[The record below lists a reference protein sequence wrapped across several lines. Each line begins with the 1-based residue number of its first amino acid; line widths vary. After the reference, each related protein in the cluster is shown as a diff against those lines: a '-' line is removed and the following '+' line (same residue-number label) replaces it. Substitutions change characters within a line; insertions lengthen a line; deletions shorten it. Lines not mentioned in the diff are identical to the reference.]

1 MRPNRSTLSVTCSHS
16 VASDAQRRSIR
27 AQAISIG
34 LAISPFGLAFG
45 ALCAESGI
53 GVWEALGFSSIVFGG
68 SSQFAAVSVLADDGT
83 VIAAITA
90 GLLLNLRSLA
100 FGVSMA
106 PSLKGS
112 FLWRAG
118 VSQLM
123 IDESTAIGSSQATH
137 ELRRYGYLWGGLS
150 VFVLWNAT
158 TLIGVSVLSEAESLI
173 TDLGIDA
180 TIPAAFLGLIW
191 NKLENTKHRAVA
203 VIGAITA
210 LILIP
215 FTPAGI
221 PVIAAAS
228 AIIWVR
234 PWVVRE
240 GDNYE

>member
-1 MRPNRSTLSVTCSHS
+1 M
-16 VASDAQRRSIR
+16 VASDVQRRSIR

-191 NKLENTKHRAVA
+191 NKLENAKHRAVA

-240 GDNYE
+240 GDSYE

>member
-1 MRPNRSTLSVTCSHS
+1 MVT
-16 VASDAQRRSIR
+16 SDAQRRSIR

-34 LAISPFGLAFG
+34 LAIAPFGLAFG

-191 NKLENTKHRAVA
+191 SKLENAKHRAVA
-203 VIGAITA
+203 LIGAITA

-240 GDNYE
+240 GDSYE

>member
-1 MRPNRSTLSVTCSHS
+1 M

-53 GVWEALGFSSIVFGG
+53 GVWEALGFSSLVFGG

-83 VIAAITA
+83 VIAAVTA

-112 FLWRAG
+112 LLWRAG

-123 IDESTAIGSSQATH
+123 IDESTAIGSSQSTH

>member
-1 MRPNRSTLSVTCSHS
+1 M

-45 ALCAESGI
+45 ALCAESGV
-53 GVWEALGFSSIVFGG
+53 GVWEALGFSSLVFGG
-68 SSQFAAVSVLADDGT
+68 SSQFAAVSVLANDGT
-83 VIAAITA
+83 VIAAVTA

-112 FLWRAG
+112 LLWRAG

-123 IDESTAIGSSQATH
+123 IDESTAIGSSQSTH

-173 TDLGIDA
+173 RDLGIDA

-191 NKLENTKHRAVA
+191 NKLENARHRVVA
-203 VIGAITA
+203 LIGAITA

-215 FTPAGI
+215 ITPAGI

-234 PWVVRE
+234 PWLVRE

>member
-1 MRPNRSTLSVTCSHS
+1 M

-45 ALCAESGI
+45 ALCAESGV
-53 GVWEALGFSSIVFGG
+53 GVWEALGFSSLVFGG
-68 SSQFAAVSVLADDGT
+68 SSQFAAVSVLADEGT
-83 VIAAITA
+83 VIAAVTA

-112 FLWRAG
+112 LLWRAG

-123 IDESTAIGSSQATH
+123 IDESTAIGSSQSTH

-191 NKLENTKHRAVA
+191 NKLENAKHRTVA
-203 VIGAITA
+203 LIGAITA

-215 FTPAGI
+215 ITPAGI

-234 PWVVRE
+234 PWLVRE

>member
-1 MRPNRSTLSVTCSHS
+1 M

-45 ALCAESGI
+45 ALCAESGT
-53 GVWEALGFSSIVFGG
+53 GVWEALGFSSLVFGG

-83 VIAAITA
+83 VIAAVTA

-112 FLWRAG
+112 LLWRAG

-191 NKLENTKHRAVA
+191 NKLENAKHRVVA
-203 VIGAITA
+203 LIGAITA

-215 FTPAGI
+215 ITPAGI

-234 PWVVRE
+234 PWLVRE

>member
-1 MRPNRSTLSVTCSHS
+1 M

-45 ALCAESGI
+45 ALCAESGV
-53 GVWEALGFSSIVFGG
+53 GVWEALGFSSLVFGG
-68 SSQFAAVSVLADDGT
+68 SSQFAAVSVLADEGT
-83 VIAAITA
+83 VIAAVTA

-112 FLWRAG
+112 LLWRAG

-123 IDESTAIGSSQATH
+123 IDESTAIGSSQSTH

-191 NKLENTKHRAVA
+191 NKLENAKHRAVA

-215 FTPAGI
+215 ITPAGI

-234 PWVVRE
+234 PWIVRE

>member
-1 MRPNRSTLSVTCSHS
+1 M

-234 PWVVRE
+234 PWIVRE

>member
-1 MRPNRSTLSVTCSHS
+1 MPP
-16 VASDAQRRSIR
+16 SDALRRSIR

-34 LAISPFGLAFG
+34 LAIAPFGLAFG

-83 VIAAITA
+83 IIAAITA
-90 GLLLNLRSLA
+90 GLLLILRSLA

-106 PSLKGS
+106 SSQNGP

-118 VSQLM
+118 ISQLM
-123 IDESTAIGSSQATH
+123 IDESTAIGSAQDTD
-137 ELRRYGYLWGGLS
+137 ELRRYGYMWGGLS
-150 VFVLWNAT
+150 VFVLWNTT
-158 TLIGVSVLSEAESLI
+158 TLIGVSVLSDAESLI

-191 NKLENTKHRAVA
+191 NKLEDGVHRTIALL
-203 VIGAITA
+203 GSLHA

-221 PVIAAAS
+221 PIIAAAS
-228 AIIWVR
+228 SIIYVR
-234 PWVVRE
+234 PWVTKE
-240 GDNYE
+240 TDNDE

>member
-1 MRPNRSTLSVTCSHS
+1 M

-45 ALCAESGI
+45 ALCAESGV
-53 GVWEALGFSSIVFGG
+53 GVWEALGFSSLVFGG

-83 VIAAITA
+83 VIAAVTA

-112 FLWRAG
+112 LLWRAG

-123 IDESTAIGSSQATH
+123 IDESTAIGSSQSTH

>member
-1 MRPNRSTLSVTCSHS
+1 M

-27 AQAISIG
+27 AQALSIG

-53 GVWEALGFSSIVFGG
+53 GVWEALGFSSLVFGG

-83 VIAAITA
+83 VIAAVTA

-112 FLWRAG
+112 LLWRAG

-123 IDESTAIGSSQATH
+123 IDESTAIGSSQSTH

-191 NKLENTKHRAVA
+191 NKLENAKHRVVA
-203 VIGAITA
+203 LIGAITA

-215 FTPAGI
+215 ITPAGI

-234 PWVVRE
+234 PWLVRE

>member
-1 MRPNRSTLSVTCSHS
+1 M

-112 FLWRAG
+112 LLWRAG

-123 IDESTAIGSSQATH
+123 IDESTAIGSSQSTH

-191 NKLENTKHRAVA
+191 NKLENARHRVVA
-203 VIGAITA
+203 LIGAITA

-215 FTPAGI
+215 ITPAGI

>member
-1 MRPNRSTLSVTCSHS
+1 M
-16 VASDAQRRSIR
+16 VANDAQRRSIR

-53 GVWEALGFSSIVFGG
+53 GVWEALGFSSLVFGG

-83 VIAAITA
+83 VIAAVTA

-112 FLWRAG
+112 LLWRAG

-191 NKLENTKHRAVA
+191 NKLENAKHRVVA
-203 VIGAITA
+203 VIGAMTA

>member
-1 MRPNRSTLSVTCSHS
+1 M
-16 VASDAQRRSIR
+16 VANDAQRRSIR

-45 ALCAESGI
+45 ALCAESGV
-53 GVWEALGFSSIVFGG
+53 GVWEALGFSSLVFGG
-68 SSQFAAVSVLADDGT
+68 SSQFAAVSVLADNGT
-83 VIAAITA
+83 VIAAVTA

-112 FLWRAG
+112 LLWRAG

-123 IDESTAIGSSQATH
+123 IDESTAIGSSQSTH

-173 TDLGIDA
+173 RDLGIDA

-191 NKLENTKHRAVA
+191 NKLENAKHRTVA
-203 VIGAITA
+203 LIGAITA

-215 FTPAGI
+215 ITPAGI

-234 PWVVRE
+234 PWLVRE

>member
-1 MRPNRSTLSVTCSHS
+1 M

-34 LAISPFGLAFG
+34 LAIAPFGLAFG

-221 PVIAAAS
+221 PVIAAAT

-234 PWVVRE
+234 PWVLRE

>member
-1 MRPNRSTLSVTCSHS
+1 M
-16 VASDAQRRSIR
+16 VASDVQRRSIR

-191 NKLENTKHRAVA
+191 NKLENAKHRAVA

>member
-1 MRPNRSTLSVTCSHS
+1 MTT
-16 VASDAQRRSIR
+16 SDAQRRSIK

-34 LAISPFGLAFG
+34 LAIAPFGLAFG

-83 VIAAITA
+83 IIAAITA

-112 FLWRAG
+112 LLWRAG
-118 VSQLM
+118 ISQLM
-123 IDESTAIGSSQATH
+123 IDESTAIGSSQNTH

-150 VFVLWNAT
+150 VFVLWNVT
-158 TLIGVSVLSEAESLI
+158 TLIGVSLLANADSLV

-191 NKLENTKHRAVA
+191 NKLEHATHRTVA
-203 VIGAITA
+203 FIGSLLAI
-210 LILIP
+210 ILIP

-221 PVIAAAS
+221 PVIAS
-228 AIIWVR
+228 AFSIIWVR
-234 PWVVRE
+234 PWIIQE
-240 GDNYE
+240 EDSYE

>member
-1 MRPNRSTLSVTCSHS
+1 M
-16 VASDAQRRSIR
+16 VANDAQRRSIR

-45 ALCAESGI
+45 ALCAESGV
-53 GVWEALGFSSIVFGG
+53 GVWEALGFSSLVFGG

-83 VIAAITA
+83 VIAAVTA

-112 FLWRAG
+112 LLWRAG

-123 IDESTAIGSSQATH
+123 IDESTAIGSSQSTH

-173 TDLGIDA
+173 RDLGLDA

-191 NKLENTKHRAVA
+191 TKLENAKHRTVA
-203 VIGAITA
+203 LIGAITA
-210 LILIP
+210 LVLIP

-234 PWVVRE
+234 PWAIRE
-240 GDNYE
+240 GEIYE

>member
-1 MRPNRSTLSVTCSHS
+1 M

-45 ALCAESGI
+45 ALCAESGV
-53 GVWEALGFSSIVFGG
+53 GVWEALGFSSLVFGG

-83 VIAAITA
+83 VIAAVTA

-112 FLWRAG
+112 LLWRAG

-123 IDESTAIGSSQATH
+123 IDESTAIGSSQSTH

-173 TDLGIDA
+173 RDLGIDA

-191 NKLENTKHRAVA
+191 NKLENAKHRTVA
-203 VIGAITA
+203 LIGAITA

-215 FTPAGI
+215 ITPAGI

-234 PWVVRE
+234 PWLVSE

>member
-1 MRPNRSTLSVTCSHS
+1 M

-53 GVWEALGFSSIVFGG
+53 GVWEALGFSSLVFGG

-83 VIAAITA
+83 VIAAVTA

-112 FLWRAG
+112 LLWRAG

-191 NKLENTKHRAVA
+191 NKLENASHRVVA
-203 VIGAITA
+203 LIGAITA

-215 FTPAGI
+215 ITPAGI

>member
-1 MRPNRSTLSVTCSHS
+1 M

-53 GVWEALGFSSIVFGG
+53 GVWEALGFSSIIFGG

-191 NKLENTKHRAVA
+191 NKLENAKHRVVA
-203 VIGAITA
+203 LIGAITA

-240 GDNYE
+240 GDNHE